1 MDPATIAL
9 LAGALL
15 LMSSKGQGTYGAGST
30 KYTLTPGTY
39 RLKFKS
45 TKPQTDS
52 LQVLWAM
59 PQLLMGGTGLQ
70 SQFKGFRVDDIDPN
84 YWWIEAQSSYAGATQ
99 TIDLF
104 PDMTLEKLS

>member
-9 LAGALL
+9 LIGTLALIG
-15 LMSSKGQGTYGAGST
+15 SGGQGTYGAGSV
-30 KYTLTPGTY
+30 KYLLTPGTY
-39 RLKFKS
+39 RLKFK
-45 TKPQTDS
+45 TAKPQTNS

-59 PQLLMGGTGLQ
+59 PQMLMGGTGLQ
-70 SQFKGFRVDDIDPN
+70 SQFKGFRVDDADPN

-104 PDMTLEKLS
+104 PDMTLEQLS